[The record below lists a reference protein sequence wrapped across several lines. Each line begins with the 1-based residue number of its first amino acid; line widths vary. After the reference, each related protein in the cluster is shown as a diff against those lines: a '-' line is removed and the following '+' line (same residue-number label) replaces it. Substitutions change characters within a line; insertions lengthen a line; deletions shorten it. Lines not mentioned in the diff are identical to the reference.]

1 MIKPGSLKELAKNS
15 KSRPVRD
22 LLYETLSNHI
32 DVNKYKRNNGIP
44 RTKNEKIV
52 PQNFDDLLGLLKI
65 GANNYLNDSV
75 GAIKDPSTM
84 KDTILALLSSN
95 KVNKFNSPLTKRRMD
110 IGKAGLTNSTLLTA
124 LIANQLM
131 NEDDVDNSSQI
142 FYDELGE

>member
-1 MIKPGSLKELAKNS
+1 MIKPGSLKELAKS
-15 KSRPVRD
+15 GKSRPVKD

-44 RTKNEKIV
+44 RNKNEKLV

-65 GANNYLNDSV
+65 GANNYLNDSI

-84 KDTILALLSSN
+84 KDTILALLGSN
-95 KVNKFNSPLTKRRMD
+95 KINKYNSPLTKRRMD
-110 IGKAGLTNSTLLTA
+110 MGKAGLTNSTLLTA
-124 LIANQLM
+124 LLADKLM
-131 NEDDVDNSSQI
+131 SEDNVDNSSQI